1 MYKMRM
7 VNLCLPF
14 CELQLQLE
22 IGTAGGLNSPKLK
35 KVGEFQ
41 SYKKHVLQDELIII
55 CHSWS
60 HSHGATTDK
69 LVTQHHPT
77 LSSPAVIVANETRTA
92 RGPWASH
99 ELSQYTS
106 ETKQG
111 DQGDQGDQ

>member
-1 MYKMRM
+1 M

-69 LVTQHHPT
+69 LVTQ
-77 LSSPAVIVANETRTA
+77 L
-92 RGPWASH
+92 
-99 ELSQYTS
+99 
-106 ETKQG
+106 
-111 DQGDQGDQ
+111 